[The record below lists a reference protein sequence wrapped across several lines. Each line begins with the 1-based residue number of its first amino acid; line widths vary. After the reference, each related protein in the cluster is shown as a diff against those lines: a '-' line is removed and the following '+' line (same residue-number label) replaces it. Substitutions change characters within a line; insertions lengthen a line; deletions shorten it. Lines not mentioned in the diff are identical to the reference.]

1 MQTIKLSVENARK
14 MYPTACAEI
23 KTMLEDSFGKE
34 SLKLKVT
41 ERIKTWEDAAN
52 EMGIDPVTSPP
63 FPIPVGSF
71 ENAANAFFK
80 LDVIATVLL
89 EGVVLDWTNSD
100 QRKYYAWF
108 NNYKPG
114 SCFSF
119 GGSGCGWTAANS
131 RGGARLCVD
140 TAEKAEYFGRQ
151 FIDIFNQFLNPNK

>member
-71 ENAANAFFK
+71 QEAANAFFK

-89 EGVVLDWTNSD
+89 EGVELDWTNED
-100 QRKYYAWF
+100 QYKYYAWF

-114 SCFSF
+114 SGFSF
-119 GGSGCGWTAANS
+119 YDTSYDWTSTNAG
-131 RGGARLCVD
+131 GGARLCVD
-140 TAEKAEYFGRQ
+140 TAEKAEYFGCQ